1 MSSLRSSVA
10 SQNFP
15 FVMKSLASASLTTGV
30 SVSGFVAKD
39 GAALTTVAGAI
50 TSLGRGVYNFAPT
63 SDDTAGTSLLY
74 LFTGVSMVPVDFT
87 IFTLGYNPTE
97 TNVPASVVNH
107 VSVAVSGLVSTALG
121 SDLRTAFTRIDT
133 SVGNVAV
140 GGITETSIATAVW
153 ANSTRLLSAPVTI
166 ATSGIG
172 NTSFTTS
179 AFTSVAGAIW
189 DAQTSLRTVTGSFGE
204 WFQSVHQATI
214 QSANAVSVVLNTGA
228 NSNNDFYNTAIL
240 YALAGTGAGQARAV
254 VDYVGST
261 RTAQVNIPF
270 AVTLGS
276 DTVVQILPNGL
287 DASDPFVTSIGSSY
301 AANTAGRLLT
311 RLDASVG
318 TVAVGGISETS
329 IATAVWA
336 NSTRLLS
343 ANVTVGAMA
352 TEVSVATSGLKH
364 NSLTAA
370 AYASIGAI
378 TGGAAPTEASIASTV
393 WNAASRLLTAGVT
406 VAAMATEV
414 SIATSGLRNNAF
426 TAAAY
431 VSIGAAAAAGSVPTE
446 ASVASAVWSAATR
459 LLTAGVTV
467 VSFDGNT
474 SAVSKFIKATNNIVQ
489 FAVDAGSTVTSIVV
503 ASASPGLFVADQLKG
518 RIVIFDTDTATSA
531 LRGQAS
537 DITSNTTG
545 LLVVTSLTN
554 APSAGDTGIVV

>member
-1 MSSLRSSVA
+1 MSSLRLNVA

-15 FVMKSLASASLTTGV
+15 FVMKSLASANPTANV
-30 SVSGFVAKD
+30 SVSGWVSKD
-39 GAALTTVAGAI
+39 GGALTTVAGTI
-50 TSLGRGVYNFAPT
+50 TSIGQGAYNFAPAQADT
-63 SDDTAGTSLLY
+63 SASALLY

-87 IFTLGYNPTE
+87 IFTLGYNPTLS
-97 TNVPASVVNH
+97 NVPASVVNH

-140 GGITETSIATAVW
+140 GGITEASIATAVW
-153 ANSTRLLSAPVTI
+153 ANATRLLSAGVTVAAMATHVTI
-166 ATSGIG
+166 AASGIG
-172 NTSFTTS
+172 NTAYTTS
-179 AFTSVAGAIW
+179 AFTSLAGAIW
-189 DAQTSLRTVTGSFGE
+189 DAPTSLRTVTGSFGE

-214 QSANAVSVVLNTGA
+214 QSATGVSVVLNTGA

-270 AVTLGS
+270 AVTLAS

-287 DASDPFVTSIGSSY
+287 DMWSTSITNSGY
-301 AANTAGRLLT
+301 ATGTAGLLMT
-311 RLDASVG
+311 RLDTSVG
-318 TVAVGGISETS
+318 TIAAGSGPTETS

-343 ANVTVGAMA
+343 AGVTVVAMS
-352 TEVSVATSGLKH
+352 TPVTIATSGI
-364 NSLTAA
+364 NNTAFTAA

-378 TGGAAPTEASIASTV
+378 SGGAAPTEASIASTV
-393 WNAASRLLTAGVT
+393 WA
-406 VAAMATEV
+406 
-414 SIATSGLRNNAF
+414 
-426 TAAAY
+426 
-431 VSIGAAAAAGSVPTE
+431 
-446 ASVASAVWSAATR
+446 AATR

-474 SAVSKFIKATNNIVQ
+474 SAVAKFVKATNNIVQ
-489 FAVDAGSTVTSIVV
+489 GAVDTGSTVTSIVV
-503 ASASPGLFVADQLKG
+503 ASASPALFATNQLLG
-518 RIVIFDTDTATSA
+518 RIIIFDTNTATSA

-537 DITSNTTG
+537 DITSNTTS

-554 APSAGDTGIVV
+554 APSAGDTFIVV